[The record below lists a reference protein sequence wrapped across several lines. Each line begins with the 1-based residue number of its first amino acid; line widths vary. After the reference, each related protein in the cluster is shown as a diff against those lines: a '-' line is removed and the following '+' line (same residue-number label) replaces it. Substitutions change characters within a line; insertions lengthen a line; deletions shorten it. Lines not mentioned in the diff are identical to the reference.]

1 VTGGT
6 GPELPEE
13 IIRYAGLDPDRRELM
28 LHVHDLLE
36 QIAFGSVVIVVQDG
50 KVVQVETS
58 EKIRLK

>member
-1 VTGGT
+1 MSVGP

-36 QIAFGSVVIVVQDG
+36 QIAFGSVVIVVQVG